1 MEISVKDYVRD
12 KNGRVGK
19 VFDIT
24 NEPSVDVGIGII
36 PEVNAVWIDKDK
48 INYLYQEE
56 ITKHSKD
63 IIDLIENED
72 EAIIEYINEF
82 NKIIT
87 RRAFIDIKIDFIV
100 FKTTYETLKY
110 YIPTKEWFHFNSFDD
125 FYKFKPTTNPVI
137 KSILTHEQFE
147 ANAYKIEKEV

>member
-36 PEVNAVWIDKDK
+36 PEVNAVRIDKDK

-63 IIDLIENED
+63 IIDLVEVGDYVNGS
-72 EAIIEYINEF
+72 
-82 NKIIT
+82 KV
-87 RRAFIDIKIDFIV
+87 IDIRIDEKLEIGV
-100 FKTTYETLKY
+100 ESDNLIYQ
-110 YIPTKEWFHFNSFDD
+110 YIQNND
-125 FYKFKPTTNPVI
+125 I

-147 ANAYKIEKEV
+147 SNAYKIEKER

>member
-1 MEISVKDYVRD
+1 MEINVGDYVRD

-56 ITKHSKD
+56 IIKHSKD
-63 IIDLIENED
+63 IIDLIEVGDYVNGRLVVSIMYDAED
-72 EAIIEYINEF
+72 RILGI
-82 NKIIT
+82 
-87 RRAFIDIKIDFIV
+87 
-100 FKTTYETLKY
+100 ETLGCLLFENDEIKSVL
-110 YIPTKEWFHFNSFDD
+110 TKE
-125 FYKFKPTTNPVI
+125 
-137 KSILTHEQFE
+137 QME
-147 ANAYKIEKEV
+147 ANAYTIEKEV

>member
-1 MEISVKDYVRD
+1 MEINVGDYVRD

-63 IIDLIENED
+63 IVKLLEKGDILVDYNDNLYLVDYIDKTLVD
-72 EAIIEYINEF
+72 YQ
-82 NKIIT
+82 
-87 RRAFIDIKIDFIV
+87 IK
-100 FKTTYETLKY
+100 K
-110 YIPTKEWFHFNSFDD
+110 
-125 FYKFKPTTNPVI
+125 
-137 KSILTHEQFE
+137 ILTHEQFE
-147 ANAYKIEKEV
+147 ANAYKIEKERCNCEIIYKTK

>member
-1 MEISVKDYVRD
+1 MEINVDDYVRD

-63 IIDLIENED
+63 IVKLLEKGDILVDYNDNLYLVDYIDKTLVD
-72 EAIIEYINEF
+72 YQ
-82 NKIIT
+82 
-87 RRAFIDIKIDFIV
+87 IKKV
-100 FKTTYETLKY
+100 
-110 YIPTKEWFHFNSFDD
+110 
-125 FYKFKPTTNPVI
+125 
-137 KSILTHEQFE
+137 LTHEQFE
-147 ANAYKIEKEV
+147 ANAYKIEKEI

>member
-1 MEISVKDYVRD
+1 MEINVGEYVRD

-48 INYLYQEE
+48 INYLYQEK

-63 IIDLIENED
+63 IID
-72 EAIIEYINEF
+72 IIEVGDYVNGHKVDEVSVEQKALWLE
-82 NKIIT
+82 NRK
-87 RRAFIDIKIDFIV
+87 
-100 FKTTYETLKY
+100 
-110 YIPTKEWFHFNSFDD
+110 HFNESINDKD
-125 FYKFKPTTNPVI
+125 I
-137 KSILTHEQFE
+137 KSILTHEQME
-147 ANAYKIEKEV
+147 ANAYTIEKER